1 MAVLSLGVS
10 MIIVDAT
17 IVNVAIPSILRDLR
31 IAVTTAEW
39 VNTVY
44 ALVFAALLITL
55 GRAGDLFG
63 RRRLF
68 LIGVSVFVVASLLA
82 AQAPN
87 GGLLILGRVV
97 QGLGAAMILPS
108 TLSTVNATFT
118 GRDRAIAFGIWGS
131 VIGGMAA
138 IGPLLGGWL
147 TSSYGWR
154 WAFYLNLPIGLLVGS
169 GRRVSFRRPATS
181 GPAWGWTSPGC

>member
-39 VNTVY
+39 VDTVY

-154 WAFYLNLPIGLLVGS
+154 W
-169 GRRVSFRRPATS
+169 
-181 GPAWGWTSPGC
+181 